1 MKKTFWVVVII
12 ILALAIFFIRPN
24 KGMDSVYSVL
34 PSNVLMTFEVK
45 DLNGEIDFINSLG
58 FADGDILAPL
68 FAESDEVE
76 RKVVELTLD
85 VLGDKFIVAYKR
97 GRLEEKISAE
107 EEVVVQDLL
116 DNLIMVS
123 RPVKQI
129 SVSFIEKSL
138 AGLIDDV
145 VVSEYDGVTI
155 NTFEIDDSKEPVFIS
170 YCVVDGMIIGA
181 FSLDTLSQS
190 IDLAKDKNKDNFT
203 QTELYLKLISG
214 TKQED
219 VFSMSFDM
227 SEFMTT
233 YINAVDAVTTSQ
245 STNIQTNGVV
255 EFQQQMAAL
264 KDMYDG
270 LGYGVGYM
278 GRTDK
283 EFYARSNGNFV
294 PEKLNDFYKS
304 IFIEEGSVSD
314 MTKFHIK
321 EPVIAYAANMGI
333 QEYINLILETL
344 PEDEI
349 TEMKSS
355 FAEETDLNLDDIIEC
370 IDNGISLGIDEFE
383 YTTMLPNFSVRMLVG
398 LSSKHGQLM
407 PSLNTLAAMSE
418 MPMTKKNIAGTDVI
432 YANIPMTILKPGFAI
447 KDNKM
452 LFATS
457 LDVMLELIQGVKLE
471 ESLGSNLDFIYFL
484 GDEDL
489 FGWYYLDI
497 NKIIDVLDN
506 MYMMFKPFMAGKVP
520 EEIMSEDKVENNLAK
535 AKMFRKIYMK
545 AYTKGDEYYSE
556 MVIKYDKD
564 YEPLVEEVE
573 VIGIQK

>member
-1 MKKTFWVVVII
+1 MKKKFLIAVIIIVVII
-12 ILALAIFFIRPN
+12 GFLIMPN
-24 KGMDSVYSVL
+24 KGLDSVYRVL
-34 PSNVLMTFEVK
+34 PSNVLMTVEMK

-58 FADGDILAPL
+58 FADGDILSPL
-68 FAESDEVE
+68 FAECDKNQRMVA
-76 RKVVELTLD
+76 ELMLD
-85 VLGDKFIVAYKR
+85 ILGDKFIVAYKR
-97 GRLEEKISAE
+97 GRLEEKISADE
-107 EEVVVQDLL
+107 EIVVQDLL

-145 VVSEYDGVTI
+145 VVSEYDGVKI
-155 NTFEIDDSKEPVFIS
+155 NTFEIDNFQEPVFIS

-181 FSLDTLSQS
+181 FALDTLKQS

-203 QTELYLKLISG
+203 QTELYMKLISG
-214 TKQED
+214 TQQED

-233 YINAVDAVTTSQ
+233 YMNVIDTVALSAMGDTQDNS
-245 STNIQTNGVV
+245 VV
-255 EFQQQMAAL
+255 EFQQQMAVL

-283 EFYARSNGNFV
+283 EFYARSNGIFA

-304 IFIEEGSVSD
+304 IFMEEGSVSD
-314 MTKFHIK
+314 ITKLHVK

-355 FAEETDLNLDDIIEC
+355 FAKDTNLNLDTIIEC
-370 IDNGISLGIDEFE
+370 MGNGISLGIDEFE

-398 LSSKHGQLM
+398 LSSKHDQLM
-407 PSLNTLAAMSE
+407 PSLNTFAAMSQ
-418 MPMTKKNIAGTDVI
+418 MPMNKKNIAGTDVV

-447 KDNKM
+447 KENKM

-457 LDVMLELIQGVKLE
+457 LDVMLELIQGVKPE
-471 ESLGSNLDFIYFL
+471 ESLVANVDFVRFL
-484 GDEDL
+484 GDEHL
-489 FGWYYLDI
+489 FGWYYLDL

-506 MYMMFKPFMAGKVP
+506 IYMIFKPFMDGKVP
-520 EEIMSEDKVENNLAK
+520 EKIMSADVVENNLAK
-535 AKMFRKIYMK
+535 AKMFQKLYMK
-545 AYTKGDEYYSE
+545 AYTKDNEYYSE
-556 MVIKYDKD
+556 MIIKYDKD
-564 YEPLVEEVE
+564 HKPLVEKVE